1 MIDEPEI
8 KREPKDSDQ
17 HPDYDGLTWSD
28 VRAAQK
34 RADDKVRKAQKVEM
48 LSRIEEQ
55 HERNLLDSM
64 GQTER
69 VKKETENLGPVDRE
83 LVNITLALPPQM
95 PEIRIDGVI
104 YHDRITHTVTRAKA
118 AEMLKIQYEGWR
130 HEAQR
135 KGDDSWAFY
144 AQMNQS
150 QRAPLV
156 INTRKGLISG
166 AAPRGTHG

>member
-1 MIDEPEI
+1 MTDEPEI
-8 KREPKDSDQ
+8 KREPKDTDQ
-17 HPDYDGLTWSD
+17 HPDYEGLTWGD
-28 VRAAQK
+28 VRAAQR
-34 RADDKVRKAQKVEM
+34 RASDKIAKAQKAEA

-55 HERNLLDSM
+55 HERTLLDSM

-69 VKKETENLGPVDRE
+69 VRRETENLSPVDRE
-83 LVNITLALPPQM
+83 LVSITLALAPQM
-95 PEIRIDGVI
+95 KEIRIDGVI
-104 YHDRITHTVTRAKA
+104 YHDRLTHTVTRAKA
-118 AEMLKIQYEGWR
+118 AEMMKIQYEGWR

-135 KGDDSWAFY
+135 KGDDNWAFY

-150 QRAPLV
+150 QRAPVV

>member
-1 MIDEPEI
+1 MSDEPEI

-17 HPDYDGLTWSD
+17 HPDYDGLTWGD
-28 VRAAQK
+28 VHAAQK
-34 RADDKVRKAQKVEM
+34 RADDKVRKAQKAEM

-55 HERNLLDSM
+55 HERTLLDSM

-118 AEMLKIQYEGWR
+118 SEMLKIQYEGWR

>member
-1 MIDEPEI
+1 MTEEPEI
-8 KREPKDSDQ
+8 KREPQDSEL
-17 HPDYDGLTWSD
+17 HPDYDGLTWGD

-34 RADDKVRKAQKVEM
+34 RASDKVRKAQKAEA

-55 HERNLLDSM
+55 HERTILDSM

-69 VKKETENLGPVDRE
+69 VKRETENLAPVDRE
-83 LVNITLALPPQM
+83 LVSITLALAPQM
-95 PEIRIDGVI
+95 KEIRIDGVI
-104 YHDRITHTVTRAKA
+104 YHDRLTHTVTRAKA
-118 AEMLKIQYEGWR
+118 AEMMKIQYEGWR

-150 QRAPLV
+150 QRAPVV